1 MPDPEELIT
10 MEQIAQGLFRLL
22 VPFEELTTTVYVAL
36 CPTGVALIDAATTQ
50 YDAEQLILPALRES
64 GIAPT
69 DVRYLLLTHDHGDHA
84 GGAPYLLE
92 HLPHATLR
100 CPFDSPWS
108 ATAPLF
114 DGEVVAERLQTVHLP
129 GHTAHSVGFLDLPT
143 RTLLSGDCLQLG
155 GVGKYRSGITR
166 PDDYRISVHRLMD
179 MELSRIV
186 AAHEYDPLGSIA
198 EGTDAVR
205 DYLTTCLS
213 FLPDQI

>member
-36 CPTGVALIDAATTQ
+36 CPAGAALIDAATTR

-92 HLPHATLR
+92 HLPRATLR
-100 CPFDSPWS
+100 CPFDSPLSS
-108 ATAPLF
+108 AAPLF

-155 GVGKYRSGITR
+155 GVGKYRNGITR

-205 DYLTTCLS
+205 NYLTTCLS